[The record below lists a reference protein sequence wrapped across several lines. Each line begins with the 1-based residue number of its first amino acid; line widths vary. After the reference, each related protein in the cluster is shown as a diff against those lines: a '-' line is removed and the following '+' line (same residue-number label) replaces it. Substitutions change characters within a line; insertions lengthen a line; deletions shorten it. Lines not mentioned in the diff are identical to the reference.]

1 MKIVLAG
8 IAAAILLGIVAG
20 VVLPS
25 VREPAYQAFATS
37 STRVG
42 EPGSNL
48 VGPEWR
54 HEKK

>member
-54 HEKK
+54 PED

>member
-25 VREPAYQAFATS
+25 VREPAYQAFSTS

-48 VGPEWR
+48 VGSEWQ
-54 HEKK
+54 HEKR